1 MSALNAKSPHQE
13 PEIAAPLRCLVPLL
27 LAGALAV
34 PGSAMAQAR
43 SAANEVFDN
52 PFLAIGVNPASGI
65 VTGYLSALYTA
76 PGRTEVCKF
85 VFHGHMTPAG
95 TAKLAIQDAVS
106 DNDNW
111 PPSAGRA
118 FTLLTSAKGKLR
130 IDLPAALAPG
140 ECEWIIGML
149 AGPNVAPVKDA
160 YVVTVDTGPPGD
172 WIAVATIAVKRAFFH
187 DAPDANRVRKA
198 YLVAGDV
205 AYVLEERPG
214 WYRVRYTH
222 AKRESTG
229 WIRRAD
235 TFQWR
240 QDLIRSHN

>member
-1 MSALNAKSPHQE
+1 MPRR
-13 PEIAAPLRCLVPLL
+13 AAP
-27 LAGALAV
+27 AGPALTFQWATPDWTAQIACCV
-34 PGSAMAQAR
+34 SPSFSAGS
-43 SAANEVFDN
+43 N
-52 PFLAIGVNPASGI
+52 
-65 VTGYLSALYTA
+65 
-76 PGRTEVCKF
+76 VCKF
-85 VFHGHMTPAG
+85 VLRGVMTPAG
-95 TAKLAIQDAVS
+95 TARLALQDAVV
-106 DNDNW
+106 DNDNGS
-111 PPSAGRA
+111 PSAGGEFA
-118 FTLLTSAKGKLR
+118 LLTAAKGKLR

-160 YVVTVDTGPPGD
+160 YVMTVNTGPAGD
-172 WIAVATIAVKRAFFH
+172 SIAVAMIAAKRAFYH
-187 DAPDANRVRKA
+187 DAPDARSVRKA

-205 AYVLEERPG
+205 AYVLAERPG

-235 TFQWR
+235 TFEWR

>member
-1 MSALNAKSPHQE
+1 MPVPNVKSTHLR
-13 PEIAAPLRCLVPLL
+13 PLCGLLSLL
-27 LAGALAV
+27 LASALAA
-34 PGSAMAQAR
+34 PGLASAQAR
-43 SAANEVFDN
+43 SVANALFDN
-52 PFLAIGVNPASGI
+52 PFVAIGVNPASGV

-95 TAKLAIQDAVS
+95 TARLAIQDAVV
-106 DNDNW
+106 DNDNG
-111 PPSAGRA
+111 PPGAGGEVA
-118 FTLLTSAKGKLR
+118 LLTAAKGKLR

-149 AGPNVAPVKDA
+149 AGPNVAPVKNA
-160 YVVTVDTGPPGD
+160 YVVTVDTGPAGD
-172 WIAVATIAVKRAFFH
+172 WIAVTMIAAKRAFFH
-187 DAPDANRVRKA
+187 DAPDARSVRKA

-222 AKRESTG
+222 VKRESTG

-240 QDLIRSHN
+240 QDLIR